1 MNHSVEILIIS
12 IERIIFS
19 RSYIESFSYIG
30 SMLLQNED
38 DYDGRKPL
46 NLKQCLYSVNTCRNG
61 KIRKE
66 TWNHIKY
73 YHQYNNNN
81 TIK

>member
-1 MNHSVEILIIS
+1 MNHSVKILIIS

-19 RSYIESFSYIG
+19 RSYIECFNYIG

-38 DYDGRKPL
+38 DDDGRKPL
-46 NLKQCLYSVNTCRNG
+46 IYLYSVNTCRNG

-73 YHQYNNNN
+73 YHHYNNNN